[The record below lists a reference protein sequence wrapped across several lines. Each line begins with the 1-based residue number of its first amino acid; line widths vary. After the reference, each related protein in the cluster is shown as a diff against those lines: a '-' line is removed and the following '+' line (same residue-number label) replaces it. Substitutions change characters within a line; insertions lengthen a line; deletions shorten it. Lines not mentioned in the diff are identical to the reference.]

1 MASTWGVYKKGNP
14 LVPSLSHQNFLGVKQ
29 SVDMNFKWEMLVI
42 LKWRKAIL
50 SVLQMNK
57 VKKHDFSC

>member
-14 LVPSLSHQNFLGVKQ
+14 LVPSVSHQNFLGVKQ
-29 SVDMNFKWEMLVI
+29 SVEMNFKRELLVI

-50 SVLQMNK
+50 SVLQMNE
-57 VKKHDFSC
+57 VKKQDFRC

>member
-14 LVPSLSHQNFLGVKQ
+14 LVPSVSHQNFLGVKQ
-29 SVDMNFKWEMLVI
+29 SVDMNFKWELLVI
-42 LKWRKAIL
+42 LHWRKAIL